1 MSSGEDASTYLQK
14 EVSEGSRNKMLRFE
28 GHVQWLKAED
38 ATFKRSCPVVKVK
51 KCFFQCHLQ
60 RMWFVGRGRGEG
72 GNRARNERETYPSD
86 TETQRGSREMDSKVT
101 VLELQKDFSVTQHE
115 VPLRFPRVSRNRL
128 VIVTNQRSHLHLLSR
143 SAGDLGTEEGGV
155 QEKNIFH
162 YGVSTKI
169 FALTGPHDCEVHVL
183 LKPSEISR
191 LSSNFNLTGFVISCL
206 TKKEYQESVSS
217 IIGGHEANVTELCRA
232 AGQFCSFSEDN
243 IVDGYCEELIRTLN
257 EKVGAS
263 FVGQEKMED
272 MRIGA
277 LVALV
282 AAELAASVP
291 TSFDYRVIK
300 DKTQEDQGEQI
311 QQMIK
316 VFDVMAELLT
326 VSHQGKRVQIIF
338 RNPCPDN
345 WASGG
350 KKSVQS
356 GETFIFGLCHKVVS
370 ISENKSE
377 IQFLQNLQ
385 ESYDLVAVF
394 HLPAFV
400 EHLLMTSAWRNK
412 IERFLKEEDHRK
424 EIALELSSLAERF
437 ICSKSCPK
445 KTFVKEFQEK
455 MIQKWSGVDAL
466 SVGDEIV
473 CSFGILVAI
482 LAAVTTKSV
491 VDSKDNEEV
500 EETSEELVD
509 TVGPPGT
516 TLDDGINSFESITT
530 GVADEHGGAQP
541 NLYGSPDDLAKIEHK
556 GSDVGIGHA
565 ESKISSTDDPGTAD
579 QGDIK
584 GSPKAGRCDP
594 DPPGPTLLVD
604 IVGAPGTTLD
614 DGINSFESI
623 TTGVADEHG
632 GAQPNLYGSP
642 DDLAK
647 VEHKGSD
654 VGIGHAES
662 KISSTDDPGTADQGD
677 IKGSPKAGRCDPD
690 PPGPTLLVDI
700 VGAPGTTLDDGINSF
715 ESITTGV
722 ADEHG
727 GAQPNL
733 YGSPDDLAKVEH
745 KSGDSGIGHAESMIN
760 SSNDPGTGDQGDI
773 KGSPKAGRCVPD
785 PSGPEAL
792 NIVVQKID
800 NDDGNDEF
808 VKNPGTKF
816 CAGQSSPTSSQAE
829 DGLYL
834 QGRSGDPN
842 LDDSEVDMIGRVDQ
856 PSSIGAGEN
865 KSAEVGLGCVTSKI
879 VSTHDQ
885 GTPDHGGINS
895 SAKTREPPT
904 EPPCA
909 DEMAENHDVDKNIR
923 KYLEAKNYDDETEAE
938 GGLHRQ
944 GRVGAPN
951 LDGLH
956 ADRDCSTGGLDKAL
970 ETKDSSRNRG
980 LNKIFIGLMCLLVV
994 AMLTNVLPQSLGWGL
1009 VAIILGLLALE
1020 WITRQQPLVPS
1031 TP

>member
-1 MSSGEDASTYLQK
+1 
-14 EVSEGSRNKMLRFE
+14 
-28 GHVQWLKAED
+28 
-38 ATFKRSCPVVKVK
+38 
-51 KCFFQCHLQ
+51 
-60 RMWFVGRGRGEG
+60 
-72 GNRARNERETYPSD
+72 
-86 TETQRGSREMDSKVT
+86 MDSKVT

-143 SAGDLGTEEGGV
+143 SAGDLGTEETVRSCFFCTQGGV

-509 TVGPPGT
+509 TVGP
-516 TLDDGINSFESITT
+516 
-530 GVADEHGGAQP
+530 
-541 NLYGSPDDLAKIEHK
+541 
-556 GSDVGIGHA
+556 
-565 ESKISSTDDPGTAD
+565 
-579 QGDIK
+579 
-584 GSPKAGRCDP
+584 
-594 DPPGPTLLVD
+594 
-604 IVGAPGTTLD
+604 PGTTLD